1 MGKWK
6 LSERSRNKLVGVHPS
21 LQILMKA
28 ALEESPYDFG
38 ITEGLRTPAVQKIL
52 LDAGKS
58 TTMNSRHITGHAVDI
73 AVYVDGQIT
82 WDFQYYKVVA
92 EHVKAVAK
100 ELKVDIE
107 WGGDW
112 KSLVDGPHFQLKRT
126 TGV

>member
-1 MGKWK
+1 
-6 LSERSRNKLVGVHPS
+6 
-21 LQILMKA
+21 
-28 ALEESPYDFG
+28 
-38 ITEGLRTPAVQKIL
+38 
-52 LDAGKS
+52 
-58 TTMNSRHITGHAVDI
+58 MNSRHITGHAVDI